1 MEVKAENVQFILQQI
16 SNKKRIERGNT
27 KKRGYKY
34 KYKIQIQN
42 TNTNKRAY
50 NIDLKKPGNG

>member
-27 KKRGYKY
+27 NKRGY
-34 KYKIQIQN
+34 KYKIQIQ
-42 TNTNKRAY
+42 TREHT
-50 NIDLKKPGNG
+50 IST